1 MDKAVQGRTAH
12 GWNGRGAKP
21 DEARPAAPTQAVNR
35 EHTSEEGFR
44 PQVFQD

>member
-21 DEARPAAPTQAVNR
+21 EGSPGGANAGR
-35 EHTSEEGFR
+35 EQRTHE
-44 PQVFQD
+44 